1 MSGYQQPWHPQMP
14 PPVPPPKRSISGWV
28 WFLVAALVGLLGLA
42 GLVIAGFVF
51 GVFQPPRSGVGLAGF
66 STTSVPPDPPRP
78 VVRTLFDQT
87 TAARDDRYLYWQFTF
102 RDSQRI
108 DISVERV
115 AGDNHFRTYLLT
127 NEEFDRLREVDG
139 ALFGGDFRHYP
150 DFHVANGT
158 ELNAGGTLPPGQ
170 YVFVVQEASNQN
182 LLRSADRVH
191 VHARGTTT
199 VYE

>member
-1 MSGYQQPWHPQMP
+1 MSAHQQPWHPQMP
-14 PPVPPPKRSISGWV
+14 PPTPQPKPAVPGWV
-28 WFLVAALVGLLGLA
+28 WVFVVALVGLLAVA
-42 GLVIAGFVF
+42 GVVIAGFVF
-51 GVFQPPRSGVGLAGF
+51 GVFQPPRGGAGLAGL
-66 STTSVPPDPPRP
+66 STTSAPPEPPRP

-87 TAARDDRYLYWQFTF
+87 TAARDDRYQYWEFTF

-127 NEEFDRLREVDG
+127 NEEFARLREVDG

-158 ELNAGGTLPPGQ
+158 ELNAGGTLPPGH
-170 YVFVVQEASNQN
+170 YVFVVLEASREN
-182 LLRSADRVH
+182 LLRAADRVH